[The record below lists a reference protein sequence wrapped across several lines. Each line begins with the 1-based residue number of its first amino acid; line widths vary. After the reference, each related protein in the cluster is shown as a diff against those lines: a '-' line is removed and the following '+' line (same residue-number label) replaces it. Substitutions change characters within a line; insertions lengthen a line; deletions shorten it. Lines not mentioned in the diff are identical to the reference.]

1 MLRAYAVNASVTSNV
16 CLLPCVAGRDL
27 KPGLFGRIGLVLA
40 FVLGLA
46 QPDVGFAQDTQKPDL
61 EAMIGQML
69 IVGFAGTS
77 PDNGDV
83 ESLAYQIR
91 HGIIGGVILLKRNV
105 KSPRQL
111 SELTQY
117 LQDASGEYPLFIGI
131 DQEGGRV
138 QRLTSEAGF
147 SEWASA
153 AEVARR
159 SAQDASYA
167 RLYYT
172 DRAAEL
178 HELHINLNF
187 GPVVDLNVNPASPAI
202 GALDRSFGAD
212 AATVVDE
219 GGEFVLGHRDNGVL
233 TAVKHFPGHG
243 SAGADS
249 HKSLP
254 DISKTWTIDEL
265 VPYRDLASQGLV
277 DMAMSGH
284 LEEKEL
290 SDGPDVPVSL
300 SVKGIGALR
309 AILGDGPVIITDDL
323 EMDPIQ
329 ARYSES
335 EAAILAILAG
345 NDILLHS
352 TFDHIDPNIGPRLNR
367 AIQDAVASGRI
378 PQSRIEDSFAR
389 IVALKSRIGG

>member
-1 MLRAYAVNASVTSNV
+1 MLRVCDTDASVKISV
-16 CLLPCVAGRDL
+16 CLLPTVVGRL
-27 KPGLFGRIGLVLA
+27 LNHGFFRRICAAVVLILTA
-40 FVLGLA
+40 SLQA
-46 QPDVGFAQDTQKPDL
+46 PGFAQDAKKPDL
-61 EAMIGQML
+61 ETMIGQML
-69 IVGFAGTS
+69 IVGFAGST
-77 PDNGDV
+77 PENGDV
-83 ESLAYQIR
+83 ESLVYQIQ

-105 KSPRQL
+105 KSPGQL
-111 SELTQY
+111 ADLTQY
-117 LQDASGEYPLFIGI
+117 LQDAAGERPLFIGI

-147 SEWASA
+147 DEWASA

-159 SAQDASYA
+159 TARDAGYA
-167 RLYYT
+167 RGYYT
-172 DRAAEL
+172 DRAAQL
-178 HELHINLNF
+178 HDLHINLNF
-187 GPVVDLNVNPASPAI
+187 GPVVDLNINPVSPAI

-212 AATVVDE
+212 AATVVDD
-219 GGEFVLGHRDNGVL
+219 GGDFVLGHRAHGVL

-254 DISKTWTIDEL
+254 DISKTWTKDEL

-277 DMAMSGH
+277 DMAMTGH
-284 LEEKEL
+284 LAEPDF

-300 SVKGIGALR
+300 SVKGVGTLR
-309 AILGDGPVIITDDL
+309 SILGDSPVIITDDL

-345 NDILLHS
+345 NDVLLHS
-352 TFDHIDPNIGPRLNR
+352 TFDHIDPDIGPRLNR

-378 PQSRIEDSFAR
+378 PRSRIEQSYAR
-389 IVALKSRIGG
+389 IVALKSRIGR